1 MAKKRSFLTG
11 SEEELMELFW
21 NRKEPM
27 TSVEILKVDTDHSWN
42 DSYIHIMIRS
52 LLKKGMIE
60 VCGVVQYGTQYA
72 RQFVP
77 SMAKEEYAAKLIIS
91 KGLGKG
97 SMAKVAAAM
106 VKEADGEIKSD
117 VIEELEKI
125 IEELKEKDEKDEKEI

>member
-1 MAKKRSFLTG
+1 
-11 SEEELMELFW
+11 
-21 NRKEPM
+21 
-27 TSVEILKVDTDHSWN
+27 
-42 DSYIHIMIRS
+42 
-52 LLKKGMIE
+52 MIE

-125 IEELKEKDEKDEKEI
+125 IEELKEKDEKEI